1 MKVLHSP
8 LSRRSPPVNVQD
20 LLSRRDA
27 RRQCRRA
34 VARGSTVGERTKWL
48 DEVKIGLIVFGVL
61 VAVASLAAM
70 GVRLIGF

>member
-1 MKVLHSP
+1 MG
-8 LSRRSPPVNVQD
+8 
-20 LLSRRDA
+20 A
-27 RRQCRRA
+27 
-34 VARGSTVGERTKWL
+34 GTKWL